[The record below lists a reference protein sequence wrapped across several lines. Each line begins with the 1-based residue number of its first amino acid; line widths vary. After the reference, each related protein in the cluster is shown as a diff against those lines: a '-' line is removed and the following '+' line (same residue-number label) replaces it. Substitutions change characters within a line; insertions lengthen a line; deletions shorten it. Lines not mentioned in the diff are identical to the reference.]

1 MRYLDHRARRAMAGN
16 DDGGIAARIQVERM
30 VGVIVFCVLLF
41 RCIFNSPSNK
51 LYLLLQMDMM
61 EREIALDD
69 SDSDIDDVEMH
80 IEMAD
85 DEFLIDHAAQAL

>member
-1 MRYLDHRARRAMAGN
+1 
-16 DDGGIAARIQVERM
+16 
-30 VGVIVFCVLLF
+30 
-41 RCIFNSPSNK
+41 
-51 LYLLLQMDMM
+51 MDMM